1 MFRVLVVKG
10 DRVLF
15 LLLDINFLFGN
26 SCLGWGF
33 LVGFFEIFEGVFM
46 KKYSCYQIYFSL
58 LNLIVV

>member
-26 SCLGWGF
+26 NCLGWGF

-46 KKYSCYQIYFSL
+46 KKKL
-58 LNLIVV
+58 LLLDIF